1 MLTPPQIRRRLRD
14 TAAAILRGD
23 RAALDE
29 TTSWLTTVTARELL
43 RIDYYARQVR
53 YERPTLEE
61 PQQWTRDVL
70 ASPPPV
76 VAALASMHP
85 DGYVRERAV
94 QSLINSREALSDRAL
109 AVRVTDHVRVIRE
122 SAALEVLRRQ
132 TLEHAEHIVPLLHRI
147 ERRGRG
153 AEVLP
158 PYLQTL
164 VTKHGEAQV
173 WGRLRSSTDHDLRR
187 VAFRHSFDSGLLG
200 LPDAIVSFQHER
212 DQVVRRQLTRVIA
225 DSATP
230 DIISAMLLRG
240 HSAESRVLGLVKLSA
255 AELDGADVERLLVDR
270 SVLVRLWARRRWQE
284 MGHDP
289 ATTYAALTRSTA
301 TPTVRARAYT
311 GLAETDTAIERQEIL
326 DLVHSAELPLRKIGL
341 TLLAG
346 SATTEDV
353 PLLLRLVAG
362 DQPRVAR
369 LASEVLTRSPQV
381 WSLADLTTLKAAHD
395 PELRRRAWWI
405 HRYLGGWEAVI
416 ADLDLLHDTDPK
428 LAALGRQPVPPM
440 YFPPT
445 DRQRQRI
452 ADLLAT
458 AASLNRDQILTI
470 TIAAGLSGLA
480 PASATP
486 DYSPV
491 SDLAS
496 APVASPRQW
505 WRIWKR
511 PPST

>member
-14 TAAAILRGD
+14 AATAIFQGD
-23 RAALDE
+23 WAALGE
-29 TTSWLTTVTARELL
+29 TTPWLTSVTARELL

-53 YERPTLEE
+53 YEDPALGE
-61 PQQWTRDVL
+61 PHQWTRDVL

-94 QSLINSREALSDRAL
+94 QSLINSHEMVSDRAL
-109 AVRVTDHVRVIRE
+109 AVRVTDHVGVIRE
-122 SAALEVLRRQ
+122 SAAREVLGRQ
-132 TLEHAEHIVPLLHRI
+132 TLGHADHIVPLLHRI
-147 ERRGRG
+147 EQRGRG
-153 AEVLP
+153 ADVLP
-158 PYLQTL
+158 LYLHAL
-164 VTKHGEAQV
+164 VTKYGEAEV

-200 LPDAIVSFQHER
+200 LPDAIVSFRPER

-225 DSATP
+225 DSAPP
-230 DIISAMLLRG
+230 DVISSVLLHGR
-240 HSAESRVLGLVKLSA
+240 SAESRVLGLVKLSA
-255 AELDGADVERLLVDR
+255 AELDGADVERLLVDG

-284 MGHDP
+284 MGYDP
-289 ATTYAALTRSTA
+289 ATTYAALARSTA
-301 TPTVRARAYT
+301 TPIVRARAYI
-311 GLAETDTAIERQEIL
+311 GLAETDAAIERQEIL
-326 DLVHSAELPLRKIGL
+326 DLVHSTELPLRKIGL

-353 PLLLRLVAG
+353 PLLLPLVAG
-362 DQPRVAR
+362 DQSRVAR
-369 LASEVLTRSPQV
+369 LASEVLIRTPQV
-381 WSLADLTTLKAAHD
+381 WSLADLTTLTTAHD

-405 HRYLGGWEAVI
+405 HRHLGGWEAVI

-445 DRQRQRI
+445 DKQRQRI

-458 AASLNRDQILTI
+458 ATLNRDQLLTI
-470 TIAAGLSGLA
+470 TIAAGLPALA

-491 SDLAS
+491 SDSAP

-505 WRIWKR
+505 WRVWKR